1 MSVKTASFSIE
12 VVHNCMLDIDEIL
25 YNIRQLSA
33 QDLYIQV
40 RQLNSLARLA
50 YEESLKSS
58 RVHETHYYDLAEQ
71 IDDLILSMNS
81 IFAFPPARST
91 TTTMAMFGSLLEE
104 FERIDRRL
112 KTIDVVCDYPRTRKY
127 KKQVKSS
134 CWVDADGFRTRNPAL
149 SVPSAVC
156 PGAPIKARPT
166 DSHKFVLLAPKKLD
180 FEEPDVEEGEIAEP
194 PKPEVKDDSRPE
206 VKDESQPEV
215 KDESQPEVKD
225 DSQPEVK
232 DESQPEVKD
241 ERFIAFRNFINRYL
255 VEMAE
260 LSKTSMDQKE
270 KFLLQCKKLQTL
282 FSYLSLSSDYIIST
296 PTFKNG
302 NPRGFIPTVIKKT
315 VELASQLESRYLA
328 IRSLGGRVDPLIRA
342 EKCEAI
348 RVLNEVHK
356 LFKTCA

>member
-33 QDLYIQV
+33 QDHYIQA

-58 RVHETHYYDLAEQ
+58 RVHETHYHDLAEQ

-91 TTTMAMFGSLLEE
+91 AATMAMFGSLLEE

-112 KTIDVVCDYPRTRKY
+112 KTIDVVCDQPRTRKY

-180 FEEPDVEEGEIAEP
+180 FEEPDVEEGEVAEP
-194 PKPEVKDDSRPE
+194 PKPVVKDESRPQVKDASRPEVKDASRPE
-206 VKDESQPEV
+206 VKDESRPV
-215 KDESQPEVKD
+215 
-225 DSQPEVK
+225 
-232 DESQPEVKD
+232 VKD
-241 ERFIAFRNFINRYL
+241 ERFIAFRNFINHYL

-328 IRSLGGRVDPLIRA
+328 ICSLGGRVDPLIRA

>member
-180 FEEPDVEEGEIAEP
+180 FEEPDVEEGEVAEP
-194 PKPEVKDDSRPE
+194 PKPQ
-206 VKDESQPEV
+206 VKDESRPQ
-215 KDESQPEVKD
+215 VKD
-225 DSQPEVK
+225 DSQPV
-232 DESQPEVKD
+232 VKD

>member
-1 MSVKTASFSIE
+1 MSAKVASFSIE
-12 VVHNCMLDIDEIL
+12 VVHGCMLDIDEIL
-25 YNIRQLSA
+25 YNIRQFSA
-33 QDLYIQV
+33 PDLYIQV

-50 YEESLKSS
+50 YEESLKAS
-58 RVHETHYYDLAEQ
+58 RVHEAHYYDLAEQ

-134 CWVDADGFRTRNPAL
+134 CWVDADGFRTRNPKLA
-149 SVPSAVC
+149 VPSAVC

-166 DSHKFVLLAPKKLD
+166 DSHKFVLLTPKKLD
-180 FEEPDVEEGEIAEP
+180 FEDEVEEGEISEP
-194 PKPEVKDDSRPE
+194 FHPQPQSQ
-206 VKDESQPEV
+206 VKDEKFIP
-215 KDESQPEVKD
+215 
-225 DSQPEVK
+225 
-232 DESQPEVKD
+232 D
-241 ERFIAFRNFINRYL
+241 ERFIAFKNFINGYL

-260 LSKTSMDQKE
+260 LARASMDQKE

-282 FSYLSLSSDYIIST
+282 FSYVSLSSDYIIGT
-296 PTFKNG
+296 PTTFKPG
-302 NPRGFIPTVIKKT
+302 NPRGFIPVLIKKT
-315 VELASQLESRYLA
+315 VELAAQLESRYIA
-328 IRSLGGRVDPLIRA
+328 IRSLSGRVDPLIRT

-356 LFKTCA
+356 LFKNFA